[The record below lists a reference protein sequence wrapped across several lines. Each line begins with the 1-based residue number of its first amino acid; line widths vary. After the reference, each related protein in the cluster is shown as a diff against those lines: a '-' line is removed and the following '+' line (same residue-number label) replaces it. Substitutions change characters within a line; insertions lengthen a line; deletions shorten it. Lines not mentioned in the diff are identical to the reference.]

1 MKFVKGISIF
11 VIYPLVML
19 GLGFFSGIW
28 AYRFFYP
35 GYGKNTVEIKNIDQ
49 TEYVLQQNN
58 DITDETT
65 DDVFDKAD
73 DTGLNSD
80 TGETSGHDSEEL
92 ISESVDM
99 ESVAA
104 ANVSET
110 LTADTEYVLEETD
123 VLKNTVVETV
133 WSLPHKY
140 IGMNREQFLES
151 IGTYGENPPLSE
163 LERGF
168 IGLEVLSFSK
178 DRVVIQMN
186 YKYVQPGDGFYLAA
200 YDNEVIVYLE
210 DMETVYINTGIRLD
224 MLPEDMQ
231 TQIIQMMWMPDEKSL
246 YGFLEAYSS

>member
-1 MKFVKGISIF
+1 MKFVKGISLF

-35 GYGKNTVEIKNIDQ
+35 GYGNDSVELKNIDRQ
-49 TEYVLQQNN
+49 EYVLQQSS
-58 DITDETT
+58 DIIDVIDENA
-65 DDVFDKAD
+65 DKV
-73 DTGLNSD
+73 
-80 TGETSGHDSEEL
+80 
-92 ISESVDM
+92 SESAVKE
-99 ESVAA
+99 ESEPDGGVVSDESENMDSIAA
-104 ANVSET
+104 ASVSET

-140 IGMNREQFLES
+140 IGMNREQFLDS
-151 IGTYGENPPLSE
+151 IETYGENPPLSE

-178 DRVVIQMN
+178 ERVVIQMN
-186 YKYVQPGDGFYLAA
+186 YKYVQPGEGFYLAA

-210 DMETVYINTGIRLD
+210 DMETVYINTGIMLD
-224 MLPEDMQ
+224 MLPENIQ
-231 TQIIQMMWMPDEKSL
+231 TQIMQMMWMPDEESL

>member
-1 MKFVKGISIF
+1 MKFVKGISLF

-19 GLGFFSGIW
+19 GLGFFSGVW

-35 GYGKNTVEIKNIDQ
+35 GYGNSEIALKNIEQ
-49 TEYVLQQNN
+49 PEYVFQQNN
-58 DITDETT
+58 DISADIDDE
-65 DDVFDKAD
+65 AD
-73 DTGLNSD
+73 AMTLDSAD
-80 TGETSGHDSEEL
+80 IETSEPDTDSEDILYEAED
-92 ISESVDM
+92 I

-104 ANVSET
+104 ASVSET
-110 LTADTEYVLEETD
+110 LTADTDYVLEETD
-123 VLKNTVVETV
+123 VLNDTVVETV

-186 YKYVQPGDGFYLAA
+186 YKYVQPGEGFYLAA

-210 DMETVYINTGIRLD
+210 DMETVYINTGIMLD
-224 MLPEDMQ
+224 MLPENIQ
-231 TQIIQMMWMPDEKSL
+231 TQIMQMMWMPDEESL